1 MIHPSKLASCLAKA
15 LFLQKEKEKGYWEAM
30 VLTTKIAIIDDHQL
44 FREGVKRILEFERTF
59 EVVAEGDDGSEA
71 LAIVEKYK
79 PDVVIMDINMPHMNG
94 VEATR
99 TLVEKYPQTKV
110 IILSIHDDENYVMHA
125 LQTGARGY
133 LLKEMDAD
141 ALIEAVRVVADG
153 GSYLHPKVTHSLV
166 REYRRL
172 VETEEKEN
180 AGSGGTTYLHMIEVR
195 RPLHLLTRR
204 ECEVLQML
212 ADGKS
217 NRGIGEGL
225 FISEKTVKNHVSN
238 ILQKMNV
245 NDRTQAVVVA
255 IKNGW
260 VEVK

>member
-1 MIHPSKLASCLAKA
+1 LA
-15 LFLQKEKEKGYWEAM
+15 
-30 VLTTKIAIIDDHQL
+30 TKIVIIDDHQL
-44 FREGVKRILEFERTF
+44 FREGVKRILEFEKSF
-59 EVVAEGDDGSEA
+59 QVVAEGDDGSEA
-71 LAIVEKYK
+71 LRLVKTYS
-79 PDVVIMDINMPHMNG
+79 PDVVIMDINMPQMNG
-94 VEATR
+94 IEATR
-99 TLVEKYPQTKV
+99 ELVEKFPDTKV
-110 IILSIHDDENYVMHA
+110 IILSIHDDENYVTLA
-125 LQTGARGY
+125 LQTGAQGY

-153 GSYLHPKVTHSLV
+153 GSYLHPKVTHNLV
-166 REYRRL
+166 NEYRRL
-172 VETEEKEN
+172 T
-180 AGSGGTTYLHMIEVR
+180 AGVARGGGSYLQTIEIR

-204 ECEVLQML
+204 ECEVLQLL

-217 NRGIGEGL
+217 NRGIGEAL

>member
-1 MIHPSKLASCLAKA
+1 M
-15 LFLQKEKEKGYWEAM
+15 
-30 VLTTKIAIIDDHQL
+30 TTKIVIIDDHQL
-44 FREGVKRILEFERTF
+44 FREGVKRILDFEPTF

-71 LAIVEKYK
+71 ISLVDQHQ
-79 PDVVIMDINMPHMNG
+79 PDVVIMDINMPNING
-94 VEATR
+94 VEATAE
-99 TLVEKYPQTKV
+99 LIKKYPESKV
-110 IILSIHDDENYVMHA
+110 IILSIHDDENYVTHA
-125 LQTGARGY
+125 LRTGATGY

-141 ALIEAVRVVADG
+141 ALIEAVKVVAEG
-153 GSYLHPKVTHSLV
+153 GSYLHPRVTHNLV
-166 REYRRL
+166 KEYRRL
-172 VETEEKEN
+172 SADENGSDKYISPVE
-180 AGSGGTTYLHMIEVR
+180 IR

-204 ECEVLQML
+204 ECEVLQLL

-217 NRGIGEGL
+217 NRGIGEAL

-260 VEVK
+260 VEVR

>member
-1 MIHPSKLASCLAKA
+1 M
-15 LFLQKEKEKGYWEAM
+15 
-30 VLTTKIAIIDDHQL
+30 TTRIVIIDDHQL
-44 FREGVKRILEFERTF
+44 FREGVKRILDFESSF
-59 EVVAEGDDGSEA
+59 EVVAEGDDGTQ
-71 LAIVEKYK
+71 AIQLIEEYQ
-79 PDVVIMDINMPHMNG
+79 PDVTIMDINMPTTNG

-99 TLVEKYPQTKV
+99 QLLEGFPDTKV
-110 IILSIHDDENYVMHA
+110 IILSIHDDENYVTHA
-125 LQTGARGY
+125 LKTGASGY

-141 ALIEAVRVVADG
+141 ALVEAVKVVADG
-153 GSYLHPKVTHSLV
+153 GSYLHPKVTHNLV
-166 REYRRL
+166 NEYRRL
-172 VETEEKEN
+172 ASEES
-180 AGSGGTTYLHMIEVR
+180 GSNEYVQNIEIR

-204 ECEVLQML
+204 ECEVLQLL

-217 NRGIGEGL
+217 NRGIGEAL

-260 VEVK
+260 VEVR

>member
-1 MIHPSKLASCLAKA
+1 MP
-15 LFLQKEKEKGYWEAM
+15 
-30 VLTTKIAIIDDHQL
+30 TKIAIIDDHQL
-44 FREGVKRILEFERTF
+44 FREGVKRILDFEPNF

-71 LAIVEKYK
+71 LSLVETYH
-79 PDVVIMDINMPHMNG
+79 PDVIIMDINMPKING

-99 TLVEKYPQTKV
+99 ELINHYPDSKV
-110 IILSIHDDENYVMHA
+110 LILSIHDDENYVSHA
-125 LQTGARGY
+125 LKTGATGY

-141 ALIEAVRVVADG
+141 ALIDAVKVVADG
-153 GSYLHPKVTHSLV
+153 GSYLHPKVTHNLV
-166 REYRRL
+166 KEYRRL
-172 VETEEKEN
+172 AINDGNQE
-180 AGSGGTTYLHMIEVR
+180 GGQFHQSEVR

-217 NRGIGEGL
+217 NRGIGEAL

-245 NDRTQAVVVA
+245 NDRTQAVVEA

-260 VEVK
+260 VFVN

>member
-1 MIHPSKLASCLAKA
+1 M
-15 LFLQKEKEKGYWEAM
+15 
-30 VLTTKIAIIDDHQL
+30 TTKIAIIDDHQL
-44 FREGVKRILEFERTF
+44 FREGVKRILEFEKSF
-59 EVVAEGDDGSEA
+59 QVIAEGDDGNEA
-71 LAIVEKYK
+71 LKLVEEFH
-79 PDVVIMDINMPHMNG
+79 PDVVIMDINMPHVNG
-94 VEATR
+94 VEATGH
-99 TLVEKYPQTKV
+99 LVEKYPDTKV
-110 IILSIHDDENYVMHA
+110 IILSIHDDENYVTHA
-125 LQTGARGY
+125 LKTGARGY

-141 ALIEAVRVVADG
+141 TLIEAVRVVADG

-172 VETEEKEN
+172 STRE
-180 AGSGGTTYLHMIEVR
+180 ASGGYTAVQTIEIS

-217 NRGIGEGL
+217 NRAIGESL

-238 ILQKMNV
+238 LLQKMNV

-260 VEVK
+260 VEVR